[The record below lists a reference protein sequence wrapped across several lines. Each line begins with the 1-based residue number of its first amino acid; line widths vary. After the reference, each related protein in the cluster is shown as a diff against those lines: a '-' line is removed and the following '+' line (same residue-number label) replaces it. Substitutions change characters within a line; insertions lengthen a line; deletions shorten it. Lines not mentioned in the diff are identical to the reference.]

1 MSYYMGD
8 YYPRGDPGIGSFFLG
23 LAKKAVGFI
32 PGVGPAISA
41 IMPGGA
47 KTAAAKLPG
56 LQPMYASQLV
66 TRGAA
71 MVKQH
76 PILSAAG
83 GAALAGM
90 GAGALAERAMVPG
103 ATYAPGHKGRV
114 LKHCGLVLKSGKI
127 GKCHRR
133 MNPFNPRA
141 ARRAG
146 RRIHSLIRHYKK
158 YVGFVSARKP
168 KGRPYFKARRRK

>member
-32 PGVGPAISA
+32 PGVGPLASA

-47 KTAAAKLPG
+47 KTAAAGGIKG
-56 LQPMYASQLV
+56 
-66 TRGAA
+66 A
-71 MVKQH
+71 MVRAGGTMVSAIKQH
-76 PILSAAG
+76 PVMTAAG
-83 GAALAGM
+83 GAALVGM
-90 GAGALAERAMVPG
+90 GAGAAAERMVQPGAMV
-103 ATYAPGHKGRV
+103 AGHKGRV
-114 LKHCGLVLKSGKI
+114 LKHCGMVLKSGKI

-146 RRIHSLIRHYKK
+146 RRIHSLVRHYKK
-158 YVGFVSARKP
+158 YVGFVSAKKP

>member
-23 LAKKAVGFI
+23 LAKKAVGFV
-32 PGVGPAISA
+32 PGVGPVLSA

-47 KTAAAKLPG
+47 KTAAIKAATPSIVSKVG
-56 LQPMYASQLV
+56 GMMRASPVL
-66 TRGAA
+66 T
-71 MVKQH
+71 
-76 PILSAAG
+76 AAG
-83 GAALAGM
+83 GAALAGAAM
-90 GAGALAERAMVPG
+90 GAGAERMLGPG
-103 ATYAPGHKGRV
+103 APGAMHKGRV
-114 LKHCGLVLKSGKI
+114 LKHCGMVLKNGKI

-146 RRIHSLIRHYKK
+146 RRLHSLVRHYKK

>member
-32 PGVGPAISA
+32 PGVGPLASA

-47 KTAAAKLPG
+47 KTAAVKAAAPSIIKRVG
-56 LQPMYASQLV
+56 GVMSEHPML
-66 TRGAA
+66 T
-71 MVKQH
+71 
-76 PILSAAG
+76 AAG
-83 GAALAGM
+83 GSALAGAAM
-90 GAGALAERAMVPG
+90 GAGAERMLQPGTMV
-103 ATYAPGHKGRV
+103 AGHKGHV
-114 LKHCGLVLKSGKI
+114 LKKCGLVLKSGKI

-146 RRIHSLIRHYKK
+146 RRIHSLVRHYKK
-158 YVGFVSARKP
+158 YVGFVSAKRP
-168 KGRPYFKARRRK
+168 KGRPYFKARRKSR